1 MGAIASRS
9 SSRRR
14 EGRER
19 RESREGREQLAPSKK
34 ARGRES
40 AVAAASGVATPNL
53 GSVAGNGGPAL
64 GGVLEQL
71 TRVQTGKHRV
81 VTCYLKLEPRDRT
94 RGKYLIK
101 IKNRMK
107 AAFQALPRLGLD
119 REIADEVSRDLHR
132 VQEFLKKPGNL
143 PHTQGLAIFACEAI
157 DLFEMVPLPVVHRSR
172 LAVDVTPLV
181 RELAS
186 VEEEFGRLLTV
197 VLDRSRARFF
207 EVTAYHCRELP
218 GLRSETTRGK
228 RFHADHD
235 GSSGWG
241 EHTYNNRIRQ
251 EKQRHYEAIARELF
265 SLDRHHPA
273 HGIVLAGPGAEA
285 RAVEPFLHSYL
296 TERLI
301 GTVRLNPKEASAP
314 SVHAATL
321 EVREAYERATE
332 REQVHEMLEGIGS
345 GWGVNG
351 LGATLKALARGQVRS
366 LLVNSDAGEA
376 GFRCGDSGRLA
387 PTEAECGG
395 EGEPIPVIDI
405 VDDAIEEALR
415 QGVDVNV
422 VYEPEARD
430 AIESL
435 GALLRFR

>member
-14 EGRER
+14 EGRQEP
-19 RESREGREQLAPSKK
+19 APSKH
-34 ARGRES
+34 ARGRERPLEPEVSVTPQAPS
-40 AVAAASGVATPNL
+40 AVV
-53 GSVAGNGGPAL
+53 GNGGPPLA
-64 GGVLEQL
+64 GVLEQL

-107 AAFQALPRLGLD
+107 SAFQALPRLGLG

-143 PHTQGLAIFACEAI
+143 PHTQGLAIFACEGI

-172 LAVDVTPLV
+172 LAIDVTPLV

-218 GLRSETTRGK
+218 GLRSESTRGK

-265 SLDRHHPA
+265 SLDRRHPA
-273 HGIVLAGPGAEA
+273 HGLVLAGTGAEA
-285 RAVEPFLHSYL
+285 GAVEPFLHSYL

-301 GTVRLNPKEASAP
+301 GTVRLNPKDATPPA
-314 SVHAATL
+314 VHAATL
-321 EVREAYERATE
+321 AVREAYERATE
-332 REQVHEMLEGIGS
+332 REQVHEMLEGIGT
-345 GWGVNG
+345 GWGLNG
-351 LGATLKALARGQVRS
+351 LSATLKALARGQVRS
-366 LLVNSDAGEA
+366 LLVNSDASEA

-387 PTEAECGG
+387 LTEAECRG

-422 VYEPEARD
+422 VYEPKARD
-430 AIESL
+430 AIDSL